1 MKKQLF
7 LCYCLLTALPLCAQK
22 SEVKFLPFDSAAFV
36 ATRKQL
42 NSLDAKPFEK
52 FTYNTA
58 GTVLP
63 YRLLSP
69 QKTKGGT
76 KYPLIIALHNS
87 SRLGTDNE
95 NQLEPLT
102 RTWLTAAIRAKFP
115 AFVLAPQF
123 EIRPTQYAFNEAYQ
137 VMTATPQK
145 NLQALLQLI
154 AEIAK
159 NPQID
164 PKRIYLIGYS
174 MGGSTAQHLLS
185 QKPELFA
192 AAIAVAGVPD
202 FSNLANIKNKPIW
215 LIHGKQDDE
224 NPFSG
229 SEKLFEL
236 LKENTKARFTI
247 YENLNH
253 NTINYPLLATDEL
266 AKWLF
271 KWKLTT
277 KH

>member
-1 MKKQLF
+1 MKKQLI
-7 LCYCLLTALPLCAQK
+7 LCYYLLIALPLYAQK
-22 SEVKFLPFDSAAFV
+22 SEVKTLSFDSTAF
-36 ATRKQL
+36 ALSRKQL
-42 NSLDAKPFEK
+42 SALDAKSFEK
-52 FTYNTA
+52 LSYNSSVT
-58 GTVLP
+58 TLP

-69 QKTKGGT
+69 KNIEGNT

-102 RTWLTAAIRAKFP
+102 RTWLNEEMRTKFP

-123 EIRPTQYAFNEAYQ
+123 ETRPTQYAFNEAYQ
-137 VMTATPQK
+137 VMTATPQQ

-154 AEIAK
+154 TTISK

-174 MGGSTAQHLLS
+174 MGGSTVQHLLS

-202 FSNLANIKNKPIW
+202 FSNLASIKHKPIW
-215 LIHGKQDDE
+215 VIHGKQDDE
-224 NPFSG
+224 NPFAG
-229 SEKLFEL
+229 SQKLFEL
-236 LKENTKARFTI
+236 LKGNAKARFTI

-253 NTINYPLLATDEL
+253 NNINYPLLSTNEL

-271 KWKLTT
+271 KWILTN
-277 KH
+277 H

>member
-1 MKKQLF
+1 MKKQLI
-7 LCYCLLTALPLCAQK
+7 LCYCLLIALPLYAQK
-22 SEVKFLPFDSAAFV
+22 SEVKTLSFDSTAFV

-42 NSLDAKPFEK
+42 NALDTKPFEK
-52 FTYNTA
+52 LTYNTA
-58 GTVLP
+58 ETVLP
-63 YRLLSP
+63 YRLLAPKEIKS
-69 QKTKGGT
+69 GA

-87 SRLGTDNE
+87 TRLGTDNE

-102 RTWLTAAIRAKFP
+102 RTWLTAEMRTKFP

-123 EIRPTQYAFNEAYQ
+123 ETRPTQYAFNEAYQ

-145 NLQALLQLI
+145 NLQALLQLVI
-154 AEIAK
+154 EMSK

-164 PKRIYLIGYS
+164 SKRIYLIGYS
-174 MGGSTAQHLLS
+174 MGGSTVQHLLS
-185 QKPELFA
+185 QKPTLFA

-202 FSNLANIKNKPIW
+202 FSNLASIKTKPIW

-229 SEKLFEL
+229 SEKLFEQ
-236 LKENTKARFTI
+236 LKGNAKARFTI

-253 NTINYPLLATDEL
+253 NTITYPLLTTDEL

-277 KH
+277 SH

>member
-1 MKKQLF
+1 MKKQLIF
-7 LCYCLLTALPLCAQK
+7 CYCLLTALPLFAQK
-22 SEVKFLPFDSAAFV
+22 SEVKTLSFDSAAF
-36 ATRKQL
+36 AAIRKQL
-42 NSLDAKPFEK
+42 NSLDSKPFEK
-52 FTYNTA
+52 LTYNTT

-63 YRLLSP
+63 YRLLAPKEIKS
-69 QKTKGGT
+69 GT

-102 RTWLTAAIRAKFP
+102 RTWLTAEMRAKFP

-123 EIRPTQYAFNEAYQ
+123 ETRPTQYAFNETYQ

-154 AEIAK
+154 VEMSN
-159 NPQID
+159 NPQVD

-174 MGGSTAQHLLS
+174 MGGSTVQHLLS
-185 QKPELFA
+185 QKPTLFA

-202 FSNLANIKNKPIW
+202 FSNLANIKTKPIW

-229 SEKLFEL
+229 SQKLFEQ
-236 LKENTKARFTI
+236 LKGNAKARFTI

-253 NTINYPLLATDEL
+253 NTITYPLLTTDEL

-277 KH
+277 SN

>member
-1 MKKQLF
+1 MKKQLI
-7 LCYCLLTALPLCAQK
+7 LCYCLLIALPLYAQK
-22 SEVKFLPFDSAAFV
+22 SEIKKLSFDSAAF
-36 ATRKQL
+36 AMSRKQL
-42 NSLDAKPFEK
+42 NSMDAKPFEK
-52 FTYNTA
+52 LRYNVSGAT
-58 GTVLP
+58 LP

-69 QKTKGGT
+69 KETKNGA

-102 RTWLTAAIRAKFP
+102 RTWLSEEMRVKFP

-123 EIRPTQYAFNEAYQ
+123 ETRPTQYAFNETYQ
-137 VMTATPQK
+137 VMTATPQQ
-145 NLQALLQLI
+145 NLQALLQLVM
-154 AEIAK
+154 ELSK

-164 PKRIYLIGYS
+164 SKRIYLIGYS
-174 MGGSTAQHLLS
+174 MGGSTVQHLLS

-192 AAIAVAGVPD
+192 AAISVAGVPD
-202 FSNLANIKNKPIW
+202 FSNLASIKNKPIW

-229 SEKLFEL
+229 SQKLFEQ
-236 LKENTKARFTI
+236 LKGNTKVRFTI

-271 KWKLTT
+271 KWVLTN
-277 KH
+277 H

>member
-1 MKKQLF
+1 MKKQFILLF
-7 LCYCLLTALPLCAQK
+7 LLFAFPRLYAQK
-22 SEVKFLPFDSAAFV
+22 QEINKLTFDSTSFASK
-36 ATRKQL
+36 RRHL
-42 NSLDAKPFEK
+42 NALDATPFEK
-52 FTYNTA
+52 LTYQTDGFT
-58 GTVLP
+58 LP

-69 QKTKGGT
+69 TNTKKNT

-102 RTWLTAAIRAKFP
+102 RTWLVPEVRAKFA

-123 EIRPTQYAFNEAYQ
+123 ETRPTQYAFNEVYQ
-137 VMTATPQK
+137 AMTATPQQ
-145 NLQALLQLI
+145 NLQALLQLVT
-154 AEIAK
+154 EISK

-164 PKRIYLIGYS
+164 TKRIYLIGYS
-174 MGGSTAQHLLS
+174 MGGSTALHLLS

-202 FSNLANIKNKPIW
+202 FSNLASIKTKPIW
-215 LIHGKQDDE
+215 LIHGKKDNE

-229 SEKLFEL
+229 SQKLFEQ
-236 LKENTKARFTI
+236 LKGNAKAQFTI

-253 NTINYPLLATDEL
+253 NTITYPLLTTNEL

-271 KWKLTT
+271 KWKLTN
-277 KH
+277 H

>member
-1 MKKQLF
+1 MKKQLIF
-7 LCYCLLTALPLCAQK
+7 CYYLLIALPLCAQK
-22 SEVKFLPFDSAAFV
+22 SEIKTLPFDSTAF
-36 ATRKQL
+36 ALSRKQL

-52 FTYNTA
+52 LTYNTA
-58 GTVLP
+58 GVVLP
-63 YRLLSP
+63 YRLLAPREIKS
-69 QKTKGGT
+69 GA

-87 SRLGTDNE
+87 SRLGNDNE

-102 RTWLTAAIRAKFP
+102 RTWLTAAMRTKFP

-123 EIRPTQYAFNEAYQ
+123 ETRPTQYAFNEAYQ
-137 VMTATPQK
+137 VTTATPQK

-154 AEIAK
+154 VEMSK

-164 PKRIYLIGYS
+164 TKRIYLIGYS

-202 FSNLANIKNKPIW
+202 FSNLASIKNKPIW

-229 SEKLFEL
+229 SQKLFEL
-236 LKENTKARFTI
+236 LKGNTKARFTI

-253 NTINYPLLATDEL
+253 NNINYPLLATDEL

-271 KWKLTT
+271 KWKLTNY
-277 KH
+277 

>member
-1 MKKQLF
+1 MKKLLILSYYLLF
-7 LCYCLLTALPLCAQK
+7 ALPLYAQK
-22 SEVKFLPFDSAAFV
+22 SEVKTLAFDSTTFA

-52 FTYNTA
+52 LIYNTTE
-58 GTVLP
+58 TVLP

-69 QKTKGGT
+69 KRIKGHA

-102 RTWLTAAIRAKFP
+102 RTWLSEEMRTKFP

-123 EIRPTQYAFNEAYQ
+123 ETRPTQYAFNDAYQ

-154 AEIAK
+154 IETSK

-174 MGGSTAQHLLS
+174 MGGSTALHLLS
-185 QKPELFA
+185 KKPGLFA
-192 AAIAVAGVPD
+192 AVIAVAGVPD
-202 FSNLANIKNKPIW
+202 FSNLASIKTKPIW

-229 SEKLFEL
+229 SQKLFEQ
-236 LKENTKARFTI
+236 LKGNTKARFTI

-253 NTINYPLLATDEL
+253 NTITYPLLATNEL

-271 KWKLTT
+271 KWKPVNP
-277 KH
+277 